1 MVVVPIPIATVP
13 ISNAA
18 VLIPTATDPI
28 PTAAVPNPTAAV
40 VYLTMPTS
48 KIHLVVTA
56 AHLQPPIQQS
66 WCFQQLRLSMI
77 A

>member
-1 MVVVPIPIATVP
+1 MIIDGGDVMMMVLMVDGRLGWAYWQSGKIAPI
-13 ISNAA
+13 
-18 VLIPTATDPI
+18 TD
-28 PTAAVPNPTAAV
+28 
-40 VYLTMPTS
+40 
-48 KIHLVVTA
+48 TA